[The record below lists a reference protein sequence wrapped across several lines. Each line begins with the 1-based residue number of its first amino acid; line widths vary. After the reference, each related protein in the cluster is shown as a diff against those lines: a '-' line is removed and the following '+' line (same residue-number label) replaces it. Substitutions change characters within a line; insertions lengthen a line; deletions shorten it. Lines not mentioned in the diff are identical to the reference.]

1 MSLICIVED
10 DPDILEIESCML
22 REEGHQI
29 LGFNDAGSFLKQLSQ
44 IYPDLIVLDVMLPDG
59 SGYEILQ
66 KLKSHPSTRELP
78 VVVVSALTGE
88 MDAVKAF
95 SNGADDYI
103 RKPFAMKEFLTRINR
118 FLRNKED
125 EICVMDGLV
134 LNRIGRQASID
145 GKQIRLT
152 ATEFNLL
159 SYLMRNQ
166 GIVLPREQILQKVW
180 GYDFIGTSRTL
191 DMHIASL
198 RKKLKDYAKR
208 IKTVRNVG
216 YIIA

>member
-1 MSLICIVED
+1 MSLICIIED

-22 REEGHQI
+22 REEGYQI
-29 LGFNDAGSFLKQLSQ
+29 LGFIDAGSFLKQLSQ
-44 IYPDLIVLDVMLPDG
+44 IYPDLIVVDVMLPDG

-145 GKQIRLT
+145 GKQIELT